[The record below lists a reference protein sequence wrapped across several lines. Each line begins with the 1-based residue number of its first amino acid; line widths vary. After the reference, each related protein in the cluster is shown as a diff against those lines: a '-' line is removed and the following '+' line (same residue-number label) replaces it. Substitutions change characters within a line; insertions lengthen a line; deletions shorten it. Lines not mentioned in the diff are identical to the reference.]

1 MIRRTFAAVLTV
13 SFAAS
18 AFAYEIE
25 ALDVTHND
33 GHYTVNFSV
42 RLAAPPDK
50 VRALSTDYA
59 NLAQLS
65 DLVAE
70 SRVLAISGNT
80 TRLKLVLRACVLFFC
95 KSVSRVE
102 DVVAEAN
109 GDITTRALPE
119 QSDFRL
125 ATERWRILPEG
136 NGTRFIYRAEVEPD
150 FFVPPII
157 GPFVMRRVMERE
169 LRESAVRFEQLIGS
183 P

>member
-1 MIRRTFAAVLTV
+1 MFAATFAAFFTV
-13 SFAAS
+13 ST
-18 AFAYEIE
+18 FAYEIE
-25 ALDVTHND
+25 TLDVTHDD
-33 GHYTVNFSV
+33 GHYTANFSV
-42 RLAAPPDK
+42 WLAVPAGK
-50 VRALSTDYA
+50 VRALATDYEH
-59 NLAQLS
+59 LAQLS

-70 SRVLAISGNT
+70 SRVLSISGNT
-80 TRLKLVLRACVLFFC
+80 TRLKLVLRACLLFFC

-119 QSDFRL
+119 QSDFRV

-136 NGTRFIYRAEVEPD
+136 SGTRFVYQAEMEPD
-150 FFVPPII
+150 FFIPPIV

-169 LRESAVRFEQLIGS
+169 LRESAVRFEQLAGS